1 MRDAIG
7 IIELDPKYD
16 VPGPAASPTVSRL
29 RKSARNNVMN
39 RNILLVLIVVL
50 AVAAAVAGYLY
61 YQERQSGI
69 DIKINENGVSIDGK

>member
-1 MRDAIG
+1 
-7 IIELDPKYD
+7 
-16 VPGPAASPTVSRL
+16 
-29 RKSARNNVMN
+29 MN